1 MEVEAMKIV
10 LIKAP
15 YLQIFGPM
23 RKSAPRYF
31 PLGLGYIAAAL
42 QQAGHDVVFL
52 DPEIQGLSHEALVQ
66 RLQSENPMLVGIGCA
81 TPNFIVAQQ
90 LAQQIKHHLDV
101 VTVLGGI
108 HASSVPRD
116 ILEHHPEFDV
126 LVVGEGEETI
136 VELAATIA
144 SRGLDPLHL
153 CGIKG
158 IGYRHRHE
166 VVLTPR
172 RALRANIDTIPFP
185 ARDLA
190 GFDRY
195 KSPAHLELGKRTANL
210 ISSRGCPARCT
221 FCESWR
227 TLGNK
232 FRGHSPAYVLAEI
245 EHLVEAYSIEHV
257 VFNDDT
263 FTWDIERTREFCELL
278 LEKNLGVTWF
288 AFSRVD
294 TVTPELLALMQRAG
308 CVALNFGVESG
319 DAHML
324 QVMKKGAT
332 LDQARQ
338 ALTWS
343 RELGFK
349 TLASFLFGLPG
360 ETLASIERTIDFA
373 IELNPNIALF
383 NVLVPFP
390 GTEVY
395 ARLPRVHTTDARAL
409 AAFKTASA
417 GGEPLFIAEGL
428 TAKALKRALVRANR
442 RFYLRPM
449 YLAEQLRW
457 MTSLEVATANLRGA
471 VGLLRKTWQIAS
483 ARRYSDYG

>member
-1 MEVEAMKIV
+1 MKVV

-23 RKSAPRYF
+23 QKSAPRYF

-42 QQAGHDVVFL
+42 RQAGHDVVFL
-52 DPEIQGLSHEALVQ
+52 DPEIQGLTDHDLIQ
-66 RLQSENPMLVGIGCA
+66 RIQIEHPTLVGIGCA
-81 TPNFIVAQQ
+81 TPNFMVAHH
-90 LAQQIKHHLDV
+90 LAQQIKRVLDV

-108 HASSVPRD
+108 HASSVPRE

-144 SRGLDPLHL
+144 SHGLDPQHL
-153 CGIKG
+153 ASIKG
-158 IGYRHRHE
+158 IGYRHHPQ
-166 VVLTPR
+166 VMLTPR
-172 RALRANIDTIPFP
+172 RALRADIDTIPFP

-190 GFDRY
+190 GFENY

-232 FRGHSPAYVLAEI
+232 FRGHSPAYMLAEI
-245 EHLVEAYSIEHV
+245 EHLVAVYGIEHV

-263 FTWDIERTREFCELL
+263 LTWDMERTRAFCELL
-278 LEKNLGVTWF
+278 LEKDLGITWF

-294 TVTPELLALMQRAG
+294 TVTRDLLALMKRAG
-308 CVALNFGVESG
+308 CVSLNFGVESG
-319 DAHML
+319 DAHLL

-338 ALTWS
+338 ALQWS
-343 RELGFK
+343 REFGFK

-360 ETLASIERTIDFA
+360 ETRASIERTINFA

-395 ARLPRVHTTDARAL
+395 ARLPHVHTTDSREL

-428 TAKALKRALVRANR
+428 TAKDLKRALVRANR
-442 RFYLRPM
+442 RFYLRPS

-457 MTSLEVATANLRGA
+457 MTSLDVAMANLQGA
-471 VGLLRKTWQIAS
+471 VGLLRKTWQIARS
-483 ARRYSDYG
+483 RRYSDYG

>member
-1 MEVEAMKIV
+1 MKVV

-42 QQAGHDVVFL
+42 RQAGHDVVFL
-52 DPEIQGLSHEALVQ
+52 DPEIQGLTDQALLQ
-66 RLQSENPMLVGIGCA
+66 RIQSENPTLVGIGCA
-81 TPNFIVAQQ
+81 TPNFIVAHQ
-90 LAQQIKHHLDV
+90 LAQQIKRCLEV

-108 HASSVPRD
+108 HASSVPRE

-126 LVVGEGEETI
+126 LVVGEGEETV
-136 VELAATIA
+136 VELAAAIA
-144 SRGLDPLHL
+144 SHGLDPLHL
-153 CGIKG
+153 AAIKG
-158 IGYRHRHE
+158 IGYRFQHQ
-166 VVLTPR
+166 VMLTPR
-172 RALRANIDTIPFP
+172 RALRADVDAIPFP

-190 GFDRY
+190 GFEHY
-195 KSPAHLELGKRTANL
+195 KSPAHLELGKRTANM

-232 FRGHSPAYVLAEI
+232 FRGHSPAYMLAEI
-245 EHLVEAYSIEHV
+245 EHLVEAYGIEHV

-263 FTWDIERTREFCELL
+263 LTWDMERTRAFCELL
-278 LEKNLGVTWF
+278 LEKDLGITWF

-294 TVTPELLALMQRAG
+294 TVTRELLALMKRAG
-308 CVALNFGVESG
+308 CVSLNFGVESG
-319 DAHML
+319 DAHLL

-338 ALTWS
+338 TLQWS
-343 RELGFK
+343 REFGFK

-360 ETLASIERTIDFA
+360 ETRASIERTINFA

-395 ARLPRVHTTDARAL
+395 ARFPQFHTTDSRAL

-428 TAKALKRALVRANR
+428 TAKDLKRALVRANR
-442 RFYLRPM
+442 RFYLRPT

-457 MTSLEVATANLRGA
+457 MTSLDVAVANLHGA

-483 ARRYSDYG
+483 SRRYSDYG

>member
-1 MEVEAMKIV
+1 MKIV

-15 YLQIFGPM
+15 SLQIFGPM

-52 DPEIQGLSHEALVQ
+52 DPEIQGLSDQALMQ
-66 RLQSENPMLVGIGCA
+66 RLQREHPTLVGIGCA

-108 HASSVPRD
+108 HASSVPRE
-116 ILEHHPEFDV
+116 ILAHHPEFDV

-136 VELAATIA
+136 VELTATIA
-144 SRGLDPLHL
+144 SHGLDPLHL
-153 CGIKG
+153 AGIKG
-158 IGYRHRHE
+158 IGYRHHHQVR
-166 VVLTPR
+166 LTPR
-172 RALRANIDTIPFP
+172 RALRADIDTLPFP

-190 GFDRY
+190 GFASY

-232 FRGHSPAYVLAEI
+232 FRGHSPAYMLAEI
-245 EHLVEAYSIEHV
+245 EHLVQTYRVEHLI
-257 VFNDDT
+257 FNDDT
-263 FTWDIERTREFCELL
+263 LTWDMERTREFCELL
-278 LEKNLGVTWF
+278 LENKVGVTWF
-288 AFSRVD
+288 AFARVD
-294 TVTPELLALMQRAG
+294 TVTPELLATMKRAG

-319 DAHML
+319 DAQML
-324 QVMKKGAT
+324 QVMKKGTT
-332 LDQARQ
+332 LDQARR
-338 ALTWS
+338 ALKWS

-349 TLASFLFGLPG
+349 PLASFLFGLPG
-360 ETLASIERTIDFA
+360 ESLASIERTIDFA

-395 ARLPRVHTTDARAL
+395 ARMPRVHTTDARAL

-442 RFYLRPM
+442 RFYLRPT

-457 MTSLEVATANLRGA
+457 MTSLEVAVANLRGA
-471 VGLLRKTWQIAS
+471 AGLLKKTWQIAS